1 MSYQTH
7 LNLSLL
13 NYDQFVFKSFY
24 ILYIEH
30 LDTYQKL
37 KIQIFQFDGIKI
49 FRTVSDNQIVIVLFS
64 RITSTLFQI
73 FRCRCRHLSFF
84 YEDKFINI
92 KIKHIHIH
100 QNGKRCLNY
109 TSQNAITALN
119 SKYFK
124 TTHCIGPVIKST
136 LISYLRI
143 WVSMRSGPD

>member
-1 MSYQTH
+1 MPFGSHSNDIMDIFLTSNIGIQFKKAEYNLRIYLRKRKTKSKYIQFKMSYQTH

-30 LDTYQKL
+30 LHTYQKL

-73 FRCRCRHLSFF
+73 FRCRCRYLSFF
-84 YEDKFINI
+84 
-92 KIKHIHIH
+92 
-100 QNGKRCLNY
+100 L
-109 TSQNAITALN
+109 
-119 SKYFK
+119 
-124 TTHCIGPVIKST
+124 
-136 LISYLRI
+136 
-143 WVSMRSGPD
+143 